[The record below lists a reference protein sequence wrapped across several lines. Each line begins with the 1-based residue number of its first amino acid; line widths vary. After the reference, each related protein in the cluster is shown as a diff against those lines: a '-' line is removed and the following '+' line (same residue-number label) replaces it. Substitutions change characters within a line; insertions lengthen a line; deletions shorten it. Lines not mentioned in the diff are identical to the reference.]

1 MSGIDFLCKYQNIV
15 LISRFNSF
23 IKLLKEKMMKKLFIL
38 LLIVTA
44 AVVFA
49 GGNKEAASSFPEKP
63 IKLVVY
69 LAPGGAGDILA
80 RKFTDIASKYTDA
93 TFVVENKPGAGGIVA
108 MEYVA
113 TTKPDGYTLMYMTK
127 SNIAK
132 IASASDM
139 DPMTFDWISLMQID
153 PECVITNNKT
163 DVVTWEQVVADAKA
177 KNGNQL
183 WLGPAAG
190 GLDHVTAQA
199 IWKKAGITAKWVP
212 FASGG
217 KAKAALL
224 GKQGATYVGNPGE
237 IIGKPDFS
245 VAAICNDKR
254 LPQFPDVHT
263 FKELGIDGLEN
274 EIIWRGFAVKAGTPD
289 NIIAWYDDI
298 FEKVTNDPDW
308 KATYEPQG
316 NVLVHKTRDEFNK
329 LVMDDYNAYKAA
341 AK

>member
-1 MSGIDFLCKYQNIV
+1 
-15 LISRFNSF
+15 
-23 IKLLKEKMMKKLFIL
+23 MKKITAVITIM
-38 LLIVTA
+38 LIFS

-49 GGNKEAASSFPEKP
+49 GGNKEAASNFPEKP
-63 IKLVVY
+63 IKLIVY
-69 LAPGGAGDILA
+69 TGPGGAGDILA

-93 TFVVENKPGAGGIVA
+93 TFVVENKAGAGGIVA

-127 SNIAK
+127 SNISK
-132 IASASDM
+132 LVTTNSEL

-153 PECVITNNKT
+153 PECVITNNKSGI
-163 DVVTWEQVVADAKA
+163 VTWEEVVADAKA
-177 KNGNQL
+177 KNGEQL

-199 IWKKAGITAKWVP
+199 IWKKAGISAKWVP

-224 GKQGATYVGNPGE
+224 GKQGVTYTGNPGE

-245 VAAICNDKR
+245 VAAVCAAER
-254 LPQFPDVHT
+254 LPQFPDVPT
-263 FKELGIDGLEN
+263 FKELGLDGLEN
-274 EIIWRGFAVKAGTPD
+274 EIMWRGFAVKAGTPD
-289 NIIAWYDDI
+289 NVIAWYDDI

-316 NVLVHKTRDEFNK
+316 NMLVHKTKDEFNK
-329 LVMDDYNAYKAA
+329 LVQDDYAAYKAA

>member
-1 MSGIDFLCKYQNIV
+1 
-15 LISRFNSF
+15 
-23 IKLLKEKMMKKLFIL
+23 MKKIL
-38 LLIVTA
+38 ILMLVLVTA
-44 AVVFA
+44 SVFA
-49 GGNKEAASSFPEKP
+49 GGKREAASSFPEKP

-69 LAPGGAGDILA
+69 LAPGGSGDILA

-108 MEYVA
+108 MESVA

-127 SNIAK
+127 SVISKLATTG
-132 IASASDM
+132 SDL
-139 DPMTFDWISLMQID
+139 DPMIFDWISLMQID

-163 DVVTWEQVVADAKA
+163 DVVTWEEVVADAKA
-177 KNGNQL
+177 KNGEQL

-199 IWKKAGITAKWVP
+199 IWKKAGISGKWVP

-224 GKQGATYVGNPGE
+224 GKQGVTYTGNPGE

-245 VAAICNDKR
+245 VAAICAAER
-254 LPQFPDVHT
+254 LPQFPDVPT
-263 FKELGIDGLEN
+263 FKELGLDGLEN
-274 EIIWRGFAVKAGTPD
+274 EIMWRGFAVKAGTPD
-289 NIIAWYDDI
+289 NVIAWYDDL

-308 KATYEPQG
+308 KKTYEPQG
-316 NVLVHKTRDEFNK
+316 NMLVHKTRDEFNK
-329 LVMDDYNAYKAA
+329 LVKEDYAAYKAA

>member
-1 MSGIDFLCKYQNIV
+1 MRKITFIIMIL
-15 LISRFNSF
+15 LIFSASF
-23 IKLLKEKMMKKLFIL
+23 I
-38 LLIVTA
+38 
-44 AVVFA
+44 FA
-49 GGNKEAASSFPEKP
+49 GGAKEADSSFPEKP
-63 IKLVVY
+63 IKLIVY
-69 LAPGGAGDILA
+69 TGPGGAGDILA

-93 TFVVENKPGAGGIVA
+93 TFVVENKKGAGGIVA

-127 SNIAK
+127 SNISK
-132 IASASDM
+132 LVSTNSDL

-153 PECVITNNKT
+153 PECVITNNKSGI
-163 DVVTWEQVVADAKA
+163 VTWEEVVADAKA
-177 KNGNQL
+177 KKGEQL

-199 IWKKAGITAKWVP
+199 IWKKAGISAKWVP

-224 GKQGATYVGNPGE
+224 GLQGVTYTGNPGE

-245 VAAICNDKR
+245 VAAVCSAER
-254 LPQFPDVHT
+254 LPQFPDVPT
-263 FKELGIDGLEN
+263 FKELGLDGLEN
-274 EIIWRGFAVKAGTPD
+274 EVMWRGFAVKAGTPD

-298 FEKVTNDPDW
+298 FEKVANDADW
-308 KATYEPQG
+308 KKAYEPQG
-316 NVLVHKTRDEFNK
+316 NMLVHKTRDDFNK
-329 LVMDDYNAYKAA
+329 LVQKDYAAYKAA